1 MDKSYYRSIVDTL
14 KSIKRPGI
22 YAAGGKAA
30 MPLPAI
36 SLAGEPDTILG
47 LPLGEAQA
55 KQLIELAGRAPH
67 GKGEK
72 AIVDTSICCTWQLNP
87 GQFLINNHEW
97 GKSLHA
103 LLDQVKL
110 ELGCNT
116 NMSVATELYKLV
128 LYEPGGFFK
137 VRNPLFIHVTQL
149 WLDFIYAVVLSGI
162 NSLKSVHFLQYCGTI
177 Q

>member
-1 MDKSYYRSIVDTL
+1 MEKSYYRSIIDTL
-14 KSIKRPGI
+14 KSVKRPGI

-47 LPLGEAQA
+47 LPLCEAQA
-55 KQLIELAGRAPH
+55 KHLIELASRAPY

-72 AIVDTSICCTWQLNP
+72 TIVDTSVHCTWQLDP
-87 GQFLINNHEW
+87 GQFSINNPRWE
-97 GKSLHA
+97 KSLQV

-116 NMSVATELYKLV
+116 EMSVAGELYKLL

-137 VRNPLFIHVTQL
+137 VRNPFVHECDTSLYYRVHT
-149 WLDFIYAVVLSGI
+149 WLVKFYIA
-162 NSLKSVHFLQYCGTI
+162 T
-177 Q
+177 